1 MSAIDTP
8 DNQRGVVSPQLLLAA
23 VPAGT
28 DSTTI
33 GVPPNCETLVITS
46 DANDGAVPSVQ
57 GATTSITYP
66 GARGVVS
73 FETAGF
79 SPVWLF
85 DVSDVIDAEL
95 NIQWFPAPSKT
106 WYVYSDAGVHTI
118 ADISNNRDGNG
129 SLYTVP
135 TVPYGEPGSHPPQ
148 ELSVV
153 GNGGAASFTLLAAPG
168 AGVRYRVFGGNMASL
183 AAGLYGYLKDSVSGT
198 AFFVCVGEGNA
209 SLVLPSQGL
218 ALSTDA
224 AVDYVLG
231 AGAGTMAMSLSYTT
245 ETA

>member
-1 MSAIDTP
+1 VSAIDTP
-8 DNQRGVVSPQLLLAA
+8 DYQRGVVSAQKLLAKLS
-23 VPAGT
+23 GTT
-28 DSTTI
+28 DSVTT
-33 GVPPNCETLVITS
+33 GVPPNCETLVVVVTTPVTYYPPTCK
-46 DANDGAVPSVQ
+46 G
-57 GATTSITYP
+57 TTSGVEYP
-66 GARGVVS
+66 GSVISAP
-73 FETAGF
+73 F
-79 SPVWLF
+79 SPGQWTMVMF
-85 DVSDVIDAEL
+85 DVSDVIDSEL
-95 NIQWFPAPSKT
+95 TIAWLAAPGSE
-106 WYVYSDAGVHTI
+106 WYVYSDAGVHTV
-118 ADISNNRDGNG
+118 ADVANNRDVNG
-129 SLYTVP
+129 SLFTVP
-135 TVPYGEPGSHPPQ
+135 VVPYGEPGSHPPQ